1 MSNVPSGAE
10 AAAGF
15 LTVVD
20 SPMQGLLGG
29 YLILNVLGRPL
40 EFHCTAPIKPN
51 RAQEILY
58 GPTLLPFI
66 YGEQI
71 GQTLLRAT
79 QLKVPLVLTDMAPML
94 ATAELVKE
102 PVALL
107 LPPATAQGIVP
118 PGLTLLESTTVRI
131 AFPSGRQSDSA
142 GMSAAIARLGDSFD
156 WPEPFG
162 RIRDAI
168 GEAQRSAA

>member
-20 SPMQGLLGG
+20 SPVQGLLGG
-29 YLILNVLGRPL
+29 YLILNALGRPL

-58 GPTLLPFI
+58 GTTLLPFI

-79 QLKVPLVLTDMAPML
+79 QLKVPLVLTDLAPML

-107 LPPATAQGIVP
+107 LPQTAGQGTVP
-118 PGLTLLESTTVRI
+118 PELTLLESTTVRI
-131 AFPSGRQSDSA
+131 AIPHARQADRA
-142 GMSAAIARLGDSFD
+142 GISAAMARLGESFD

-168 GEAQRSAA
+168 GEAQRAAA

>member
-1 MSNVPSGAE
+1 MSQAPSGAE
-10 AAAGF
+10 PAAGF

-20 SPMQGLLGG
+20 SPVQGLLGG
-29 YLILNVLGRPL
+29 YLILNALGRPL

-58 GPTLLPFI
+58 GATLLPFI

-71 GQTLLRAT
+71 GQTLVRAT
-79 QLKVPLVLTDMAPML
+79 QLKVPLIVAELTPML
-94 ATAELVKE
+94 AAAELVKE
-102 PVALL
+102 PVVLL
-107 LPPATAQGIVP
+107 LPNGAGQGSVP
-118 PGLTLLESTTVRI
+118 VGTLLLEAAGARW
-131 AFPSGRQSDSA
+131 ALPAHRQSDRTMVLEA
-142 GMSAAIARLGDSFD
+142 MTRLGDSFD

-168 GEAQRSAA
+168 GEAQRAAA

>member
-1 MSNVPSGAE
+1 MSNPSGATTSCPP
-10 AAAGF
+10 AAGF

-20 SPMQGLLGG
+20 SPVQGLLGG
-29 YLILNVLGRPL
+29 YLILNALGRPL

-58 GPTLLPFI
+58 GPTLRPFI

-79 QLKVPLVLTDMAPML
+79 SLAVPLVVTDLVPVL
-94 ATAELVKE
+94 ATADLVNE
-102 PVALL
+102 PIALL
-107 LPPATAQGIVP
+107 LSNKESSATGM
-118 PGLTLLESTTVRI
+118 TVLDETG
-131 AFPSGRQSDSA
+131 GRLA
-142 GMSAAIARLGDSFD
+142 LPMARLASRAAVAVAATTLGEAFD
-156 WPEPFG
+156 WSEPFG

-168 GEAQRSAA
+168 SEAQRAAA

>member
-1 MSNVPSGAE
+1 MSSPQSGVE

-20 SPMQGLLGG
+20 SPVQGLIGG
-29 YLILNVLGRPL
+29 YLILNALGRPL

-58 GPTLLPFI
+58 GPTLQPFI

-71 GQTLLRAT
+71 GQTLVRAT
-79 QLKVPLVLTDMAPML
+79 QLKVPMVLTDLALVL

-102 PVALL
+102 PIVLLMPDEPGAAPARGQTMLEAAGRRMAL
-107 LPPATAQGIVP
+107 A
-118 PGLTLLESTTVRI
+118 
-131 AFPSGRQSDSA
+131 SGRQSDRDA
-142 GMSAAIARLGDSFD
+142 VLAATAKLGESFD
-156 WPEPFG
+156 WAEPFG

-168 GEAQRSAA
+168 GEAQRAAA

>member
-20 SPMQGLLGG
+20 SPVQGLLGG
-29 YLILNVLGRPL
+29 YLILNALGRPL

-58 GPTLLPFI
+58 GATLLPFI

-79 QLKVPLVLTDMAPML
+79 QLKVPLVLTDLVPML

-107 LPPATAQGIVP
+107 LPQTAGQGTVP
-118 PGLTLLESTTVRI
+118 PGLTLLESTTVRFAI
-131 AFPSGRQSDSA
+131 PNTRQADRA
-142 GMSAAIARLGDSFD
+142 GISAAMARLGDSFD

-168 GEAQRSAA
+168 GEAQRAAA